1 MTLTIKKF
9 SFITLFL
16 LFGVLY
22 GSFAKYY
29 FDQRQK
35 TAHVILKGLQN
46 DMSELSYILSKNIKS
61 KESVKSLRAML
72 ERAVSNNDFINAIM
86 IADDTKILLTTDRNY
101 KSIPSKYLLSS
112 SLAMDS
118 YTKLLDKKGIEGIIR
133 FYQSNIRHEVNL
145 LFMLDKGEIRSHFE
159 RDKTRFLLFFGLI
172 PISVL
177 AAIWIALQFF
187 ISRPLERL
195 RQYAY
200 YQNSVPKSFRLR
212 ELEAIR
218 SSMVQTFTRLEEEQ
232 KELYQIARTDVLSG
246 LANRNALHEYLDR
259 LIADSRRTK
268 KEFAFLFLDLDHF
281 KDVNDALGHNIGDE
295 LLKKV
300 ASVIQEVLRSNDF
313 VARVG
318 GDEFV
323 IVLHQYNS
331 LIELTTIIKRIQE
344 RLSQTWLVQTHPIDI
359 TSSVGVAFFPKDG
372 EDIGSLMQHADIAMY
387 EAKNKGRAQYHFFTE
402 ELNAKVQENI
412 ALDKAMR
419 DALKANEY
427 ELYYQPKVNLKNG
440 KIIGAEALV
449 RWISPTKGIIP
460 PNVFIPLAEENGFII
475 ELGHWILEEA
485 LKQQVQWQQQGL
497 DTVISINIATQQL
510 LDGLFEEKLT
520 QLLKKYKTEPSRI
533 DFEITEYLF
542 MEQTEI
548 NTEKLDMVHQQ
559 GISISLD
566 DFGTGYSSLSYL
578 KDFPIDHLKIDKAF
592 VDDFNNPQGAIFL
605 ETIVKMGQTLGMDII
620 AEGVETREQAR
631 YLKSIGCDIYQG
643 YYCSKPLNVEKF
655 EEFYVNY
662 VPFKCSID

>member
-72 ERAVSNNDFINAIM
+72 ERAVSNNDFIDAIM

-246 LANRNALHEYLDR
+246 LANRNALREYLDR

-323 IVLHQYNS
+323 IVLHQHNS